1 MDSRELITVLLTAMA
16 PVAEL
21 RGAIPLGIV
30 RYDLPPLIT
39 YALAVVGNMIPI
51 VPILFFLKKGT
62 DYAMRYPRLES
73 LLNWVFKRTRKKGG
87 VIEKYELLGLV
98 LFVAIPLPMTGAWTG
113 AIASYLFGLNSL
125 RSVISIFIGVLIA
138 GVIVTTLSLGY
149 KII

>member
-39 YALAVVGNMIPI
+39 YGLAVVGNMIPI
-51 VPILFFLKKGT
+51 VPILFFLNKGT
-62 DYAMRYPRLES
+62 DYAMRYQRLES